1 MTARTNPTFTLH
13 IRAPLLGLLTSKPA
27 LILFLVSLICGLTQ
41 VTTGKT
47 PHLKV
52 HMLSG
57 SMEYHSEASLQAWA
71 VHLESEYAVS
81 STLTHA
87 PDKAEVVANLEGLDE
102 ADVMIIFCRRWEL
115 SGEQATAIMDWI
127 EAGKPILAI
136 RTASHGF
143 QFYLEFDHD
152 VLGGDYSGHGP
163 AGLPMQ
169 VVLPAAAADHPV
181 LGGIRPWERTGKLYR
196 NPNPA
201 EDITVLLTSASEAE
215 NEPLAW
221 VRTNGSQRVFTT
233 AMGFPADFENPLFIQ
248 LLDNALFWVAERT
261 P

>member
-1 MTARTNPTFTLH
+1 MRSL
-13 IRAPLLGLLTSKPA
+13 LLTAAIA
-27 LILFLVSLICGLTQ
+27 LVPLPGQAGSDALRL
-41 VTTGKT
+41 
-47 PHLKV
+47 

-57 SMEYHSEASLQAWA
+57 SQEYQSEDSLTEWA
-71 VHLESEYAVS
+71 AHLETEYGITGVTIS
-81 STLTHA
+81 HA
-87 PDKAEVVANLEGLDE
+87 PDRAETVSGLEGLKT
-102 ADVMIIFCRRWEL
+102 ADVLVVFCRRWEL
-115 SGEQATAIMDWI
+115 SGDQATAIMAWMD
-127 EAGKPILAI
+127 AGKPIVAI

-143 QFYLEFDHD
+143 QFYLDFDHD

-169 VVLPAAAADHPV
+169 VVLPAAAADHPI
-181 LGGIRPWERTGKLYR
+181 LAGIRPWERTGKLYR

-201 EDITVLLTSASEAE
+201 KDITVLLNSASEAE
-215 NEPLAW
+215 EQPLAW

-233 AMGFPADFENPLFIQ
+233 TMGFPADFENPLFIR